1 MSSCKV
7 LEMQDSREMK
17 AEVWQ
22 MLGSDIKSQD
32 SANYFKARL
41 DFRKRLGRYI

>member
-1 MSSCKV
+1 
-7 LEMQDSREMK
+7 
-17 AEVWQ
+17 

>member
-7 LEMQDSREMK
+7 LKVQDSREMK

-22 MLGSDIKSQD
+22 MLGSDIKTVQTI
-32 SANYFKARL
+32 L
-41 DFRKRLGRYI
+41 RLG